1 MNQDHG
7 VNPVHVRFWKA
18 AGQKSIDNLE
28 ILRVVNK
35 YPLPAK
41 ILILQVEK
49 MTQHSTTQD
58 KVVLY
63 DQLQNTFD
71 DLKIGVFTVDSNRKF
86 TSLNQTAEQFTG
98 YTEKE
103 VLGKYCYQVFQNSLC
118 FGDCKFQEAVEA
130 EQKSLRFSLD
140 FVDCENEKQR
150 ITKIVTPL
158 YNVNGKLEGCMEIF
172 QSHSAFEELVNRIR
186 YDERNL
192 KIILDNLDIGVF
204 TTTRGGYITFF
215 NTMAESISG
224 YDRKEVLG
232 KPCSVILR
240 KDDGEDT
247 ALLLKSIS
255 DGKPRSNKNG
265 LMMTKDERVIS
276 VQANYMALFNERA
289 SIVGGLATIVDLSL
303 IQQMNRAISNR
314 YIFADMIGKA
324 PSMQKIFEFV
334 PVLAASEATVL
345 IGGPTGTGK
354 DLLAKI
360 IHNISSRAQKPMVKV
375 NCAALPDNL
384 LESEMFGYVKGAF
397 TGADQDKPGRFQ
409 EADGGT
415 IFLDEIGDLP
425 LSLQAKLLRVLEDQE
440 FYPLGSRKM
449 TKVDVR
455 ILAATNQT
463 LEKEVK
469 KRRFREDLFYRLN
482 VLRLEL
488 PPLRERRE
496 DVPLLINHIMKQRS
510 TMLQAPAKG
519 ISEGAM
525 EVLLNYS
532 YPGNVRE
539 LENILEHALIICQ
552 DDMIKR
558 KHLPHS
564 LQKEISLAESPED
577 SREDLL
583 PVTHS
588 NERRRILQ
596 ALKRFDWHRG
606 NTAMELNMNRSTL
619 WRKMKKYNLSSR
631 KLS

>member
-354 DLLAKI
+354 DLLAKV
-360 IHNISSRAQKPMVKV
+360 IHNISPRAKKPMVKV

-384 LESEMFGYVKGAF
+384 LESEMFGYAKGAF
-397 TGADQDKPGRFQ
+397 TGADRDKPGRFQ

-455 ILAATNQT
+455 IVAATNQT
-463 LEKEVK
+463 LEKEVE

-496 DVPLLINHIMKQRS
+496 DIPLLINHIMKQRS
-510 TMLQAPAKG
+510 TMLRAPAKG

-525 EVLLNYS
+525 AVLLNYG

-552 DDMIKR
+552 DDTIER
-558 KHLPHS
+558 KHLPHF
-564 LQKEISLAESPED
+564 LQKEISPLESPED
-577 SREDLL
+577 SREDS
-583 PVTHS
+583 PRITPD
-588 NERRRILQ
+588 NEKHRILQ
-596 ALKRFDWHRG
+596 TLRRFDGHRG
-606 NTAMELNMNRSTL
+606 NTALELNMNRSTL
-619 WRKMKKYNLSSR
+619 WRKMKKYGLSSR
-631 KLS
+631 NLS

>member
-1 MNQDHG
+1 
-7 VNPVHVRFWKA
+7 
-18 AGQKSIDNLE
+18 
-28 ILRVVNK
+28 
-35 YPLPAK
+35 
-41 ILILQVEK
+41 LIFQVEK
-49 MTQHSTTQD
+49 MTEHSTTQD

-71 DLKIGVFTVDSNRKF
+71 DLKIGVFTVDSNRRL
-86 TSLNQTAEQFTG
+86 TSFNRTAEQFTG
-98 YTEKE
+98 YAEKE
-103 VLGKYCYQVFQNSLC
+103 VLGKHCYQIFKNNLC
-118 FGDCKFQEAVEA
+118 YGDCKFHEAVEA
-130 EQKSLRFSLD
+130 DQKSLRFSLEFID
-140 FVDCENEKQR
+140 RQNEKQR

-158 YNVNGKLEGCMEIF
+158 YNVNRKLEGCMEIF

-192 KIILDNLDIGVF
+192 KIILDNLGIGVF
-204 TTTRGGYITFF
+204 TTTRGGHVTFF

-224 YDRKEVLG
+224 YNRKEVLG
-232 KPCSVILR
+232 KQCSVILGG
-240 KDDGEDT
+240 DDGKDT

-265 LMMTKDERVIS
+265 LVATKDERVIS
-276 VQANYMALFNERA
+276 VQAHYMALFNERA
-289 SIVGGLATIVDLSL
+289 HIVGGLATIEDLSL
-303 IQQMNRAISNR
+303 IQQMSRAISDR

-324 PSMQKIFEFV
+324 PSMQKIFSMV
-334 PVLAASEATVL
+334 PVVAASEATVL

-354 DLLAKI
+354 DLLAKV
-360 IHNISSRAQKPMVKV
+360 IHNISSRAKKPMVKV

-440 FYPLGSRKM
+440 FYPLGSRKI

-455 ILAATNQT
+455 IVAATNQT
-463 LEKEVK
+463 LEEEVE

-510 TMLQAPAKG
+510 TMLRAPAKG

-552 DDMIKR
+552 DDMIER
-558 KHLPHS
+558 KHLPHF
-564 LQKEISLAESPED
+564 LQKEISTSESPEN
-577 SREDLL
+577 SGEDFV
-583 PVTHS
+583 PVTPN
-588 NERRRILQ
+588 NERHRILQ
-596 ALKRFDWHRG
+596 ALRRFDWHRG
-606 NTAMELNMNRSTL
+606 NTALELNMNRSTL
-619 WRKMKKYNLSSR
+619 WRKMKKYELSPRNVS
-631 KLS
+631 